1 MTRALSVPLKNELQA
16 NPTRPVFLYEGQFA
30 AGFLRLWTGLGDLS
44 FDGNT
49 YFGNG
54 WLENVSGGAEM
65 DDGSAQELTVSL
77 AGIPQEVVSTLLN
90 AQQGLSGKV
99 WIGAIDSTGA
109 LVTSPFLLFIG
120 KLDVP
125 TLDDSASAPKATISY
140 ESRLVDMDRSREFRF
155 TSESQKIFYPSD
167 KGFEFVRKAAK
178 WDGFWGQTQRQVDK
192 RRAAREKRQ
201 KKSNRR

>member
-1 MTRALSVPLKNELQA
+1 
-16 NPTRPVFLYEGQFA
+16 
-30 AGFLRLWTGLGDLS
+30 
-44 FDGNT
+44 
-49 YFGNG
+49 
-54 WLENVSGGAEM
+54 M
-65 DDGSAQELTVSL
+65 DDGSAQELTISL
-77 AGIPQEVVSTLLN
+77 SGIPQDVVSTLLN

-99 WIGAIDSTGA
+99 WIGAIDATGA
-109 LVTSPFLLFIG
+109 LVSSPFLLFVG

-125 TLDDSASAPKATISY
+125 TLDDSASSPKATISY

-167 KGFEFVRKAAK
+167 KGFEYLRKAAK

>member
-16 NPTRPVFLYEGQFA
+16 NPTRPIFLYEGQFS
-30 AGFLRLWTGLGDLS
+30 AGFLRLWTGLGDLT
-44 FDGNT
+44 FDSQT

-54 WLENVSGGAEM
+54 WLENISGGAEM

-77 AGIPQEVVSTLLN
+77 SGIPQDVVSTLLT

-99 WIGAIDSTGA
+99 WIGAIDTTGA
-109 LVTSPFLLFIG
+109 LVNTPYLLFVG

-125 TLDDSASAPKATISY
+125 TLDDSASSPKATISY
-140 ESRLVDMDRSREFRF
+140 ESRLVDMDRAREFRF
-155 TSESQKIFYPSD
+155 TTESQKIFYPLD
-167 KGFEFVRKAAK
+167 KGFDYVRAAAK

-201 KKSNRR
+201 KKTNRR